1 MDEHS
6 EICTTD
12 GSVNPVVLEC
22 NDSYLNDARQARL
35 GREHLDAAF
44 GAAASDFGEGAV
56 GAGCGMSCFNLKG
69 GIGSASRVVETC
81 GREFTLGALVNA
93 NFGRMEDLILAGR
106 PIGSALRALTS
117 AESNREGDKG
127 SIVIV
132 LATDAPLDSRQL
144 ARLLTRSEERRV
156 GKECRSRWSPYH

>member
-1 MDEHS
+1 MRIRS
-6 EICTTD
+6 FRRKTRT
-12 GSVNPVVLEC
+12 VLRKY
-22 NDSYLNDARQARL
+22 DSYLNDARQARL

-117 AESNREGDKG
+117 AESNREGDYSDG
-127 SIVIV
+127 
-132 LATDAPLDSRQL
+132 R
-144 ARLLTRSEERRV
+144 RRV